1 MLAYVRPLGY
11 VNQIQLVPKG
21 HLISLTL
28 DFTLADVGQ
37 LYSIHISK
45 HIVYN
50 PHILQDPNLENFG
63 LSIFHL
69 IFFFQI
75 LGLFITVVK

>member
-63 LSIFHL
+63 LY
-69 IFFFQI
+69 
-75 LGLFITVVK
+75 FI